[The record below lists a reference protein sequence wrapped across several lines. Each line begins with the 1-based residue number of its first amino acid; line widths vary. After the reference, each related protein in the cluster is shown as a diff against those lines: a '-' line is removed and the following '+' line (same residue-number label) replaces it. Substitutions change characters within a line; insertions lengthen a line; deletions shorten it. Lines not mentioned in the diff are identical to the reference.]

1 MIVAFIGLAIAN
13 EDAAILKLEQDVNA
27 EGFQIKLELDN
38 HVHREEV
45 GDVHG
50 SKGSFGWVAPDGTKV
65 ELSYVADENGYQP
78 QSDLLPTSPPI
89 PEAIARSLEYNRAHP
104 AKPEH

>member
-13 EDAAILKLEQDVNA
+13 EDAGIVKQEQDVTA
-27 EGFQIKLELDN
+27 EGFHVQLELDN

-50 SKGSFGWVAPDGTKV
+50 SKGSYGWIAPDGTKV

-78 QSDLLPTSPPI
+78 KSDLLPTPPPV
-89 PEAIARSLEYNRAHP
+89 PEAIVRALEYIHAHP
-104 AKPEH
+104 PKPEH